1 MVSADTFR
9 RIDALVGVGLALARS
24 APSGRVL
31 LARIANAIDLQWIP
45 RPWGDEIV
53 YELEAA
59 RSAASE
65 PIPSRRV
72 ERILRTAW
80 GALELDDFEPQ
91 PVAVTPL
98 SQVHRGVLDGLP
110 VAIKV
115 LRPGLAA
122 AVRQD
127 LVVLDGL
134 LAPLAAAFPA
144 LNARAILAEFRERV
158 LDELDLEHEA
168 AVQRRFH
175 RALRGHPCFY
185 VPAPLT
191 QRARPQ
197 VLVSEWVS
205 GVPLRDAIDRDRAAA
220 LLVRFVI
227 GAMRWGI
234 VHADPLSDDV
244 LVLDDDRLAILDFG
258 ATRTTVRARVTAVHQ
273 AHDAFVRGDVD
284 AFSAALA
291 RLGWLPASE
300 GPSAFELARYA
311 LGELGGPGAARLDSA
326 AVIRARDRLFSR
338 SDQVQRVIGSGKLS
352 PVDLWPARGVAQ
364 LFATIAQVGATG
376 CWTELARDA
385 LRAGLSAERA
395 R

>member
-1 MVSADTFR
+1 VVADDTFR
-9 RIDALVGVGLALARS
+9 RIDALVGVGLALART

-45 RPWGDEIV
+45 QPWGDEIV
-53 YELEAA
+53 SELVAA

-65 PIPSRRV
+65 PIPVRRV
-72 ERILRTAW
+72 KRILRTAW

-98 SQVHRGVLDGLP
+98 SQVHRGVIDGLP

-122 AVRQD
+122 TVRQD

-175 RALRGHPCFY
+175 RALRGHPRLY
-185 VPAPLT
+185 APAPLT
-191 QRARPQ
+191 SRARPE
-197 VLVSEWVS
+197 VLVTEWVS
-205 GVPLRDAIDRDRAAA
+205 GVPLLEASDRDGAAA
-220 LLVRFVI
+220 LLVRFVF

-234 VHADPLSDDV
+234 IHADPLPDNV
-244 LVLDDDRLAILDFG
+244 LVLDDGRLAILDFG
-258 ATRTTVRARVTAVHQ
+258 ATRATVRARVTAVSH
-273 AHDAFVRGDVD
+273 AHDAFMRGDVE
-284 AFSAALA
+284 AFGAALE

-300 GPSAFELARYA
+300 GPLAFELARYV
-311 LGELGGPGAARLDSA
+311 LGELGGPSAARLDSA
-326 AVIRARDRLFSR
+326 AVMRVRDRLFAR
-338 SDQVQRVIGSGKLS
+338 SDQLQHAIGSGKLS

-376 CWTELARDA
+376 CWAELARAA
-385 LRAGLSAERA
+385 LRDGFSAERA